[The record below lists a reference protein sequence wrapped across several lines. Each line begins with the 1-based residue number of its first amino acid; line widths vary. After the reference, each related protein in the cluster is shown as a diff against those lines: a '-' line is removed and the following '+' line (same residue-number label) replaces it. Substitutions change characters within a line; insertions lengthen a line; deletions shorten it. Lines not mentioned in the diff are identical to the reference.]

1 MIYTRDQLSEHDY
14 HTSRAITWHRL
25 KDFITGGPLYYF
37 KRHVSGEIPAPPDRP
52 WGKLG
57 RAYHIYGLEGR
68 ERFLASCIAMPETY
82 MGPESA
88 KKDAPTV
95 EKPWNMNATVC
106 KEWVANEVS
115 KGKLVLSPDE
125 YAQAIAIGENM
136 RADPVTSP
144 YLRIG
149 FQEITVQQTD
159 ERFPVPLR
167 GRLDWLTSTSPKLT
181 DAVAIIDPKGTANL
195 AKFEYDA
202 HKLGY
207 ARQMAFY
214 RKLVRDEIG
223 LTLPTILTAIEK
235 GGTHRVRGYML
246 TDRLLD
252 KAEEKNN
259 YDLDRLAYCYKS
271 NQWPLDFTSE
281 MHELDLPAWE
291 QGDAAQ
297 AEVIEEEAPW

>member
-1 MIYTRDQLSEHDY
+1 MILTREQLPESEY
-14 HTSRAITWHRL
+14 HGSPAITWHRL

-68 ERFLASCIAMPETY
+68 DAFLASCVAMPETY
-82 MGPESA
+82 QGPESA
-88 KKDAPTV
+88 KKDAPMV
-95 EKPWNMNATVC
+95 DKPWNMNANVC
-106 KEWVANEVS
+106 KEWVANEAS

-125 YAQAIAIGENM
+125 YAQAIAIGVNM
-136 RADPVTSP
+136 RADPITAP

-159 ERFPVPLR
+159 ERFPVPVR
-167 GRLDWLTSTSPKLT
+167 GRLDWLTSTSPKLS

-195 AKFEYDA
+195 ANFMRDA

-207 ARQMAFY
+207 HRQMAFY
-214 RKLVRDEIG
+214 RKLMRDEIG
-223 LTLPTILTAIEK
+223 LQLPTILTAIEK
-235 GGTHRVRGYML
+235 SGTHRVHGYQL
-246 TDRLLD
+246 TERLLD

-259 YDLDRLAYCYKS
+259 YDLDRLALCYKT
-271 NQWPLDFTSE
+271 NGWPLDHESKMRE
-281 MHELDLPAWE
+281 MDIPTWE
-291 QGDAAQ
+291 QDDTIQAAV
-297 AEVIEEEAPW
+297 AEEEAPW